1 MTPALFLQAKI
12 FARAEVLL
20 SRYPNR
26 FGAAYFTMEACILV
40 KMAQNGGGPHHKTN
54 FSGSSYATDSPLRA
68 SRVKREGRGEEGNV
82 PPA

>member
-40 KMAQNGGGPHHKTN
+40 KMAQNGGGPPHKTN
-54 FSGSSYATDSPLRA
+54 FSGVSYATDSAPLTCLPVHAGGCPLGGGVR
-68 SRVKREGRGEEGNV
+68 
-82 PPA
+82 